1 MTVRSFRTPDS
12 VRPSGLTS
20 WLQNW
25 FGTAASKQTQAPEP
39 LGAEETRPAPVAVP
53 ALFGTAVYKI
63 TRRYDRG
70 SAAFAYDG
78 GRLWYDPI
86 GGGIV
91 VTKGLDVLPSAT
103 AQVLNNSAVLW
114 YPQTINHG
122 AQPELGPLYSPDQL
136 QTLVGTLATPAVVPG
151 FGGL

>member
-1 MTVRSFRTPDS
+1 MQYHMRQPDS
-12 VRPSGLTS
+12 VRPSGITS

-25 FGTAASKQTQAPEP
+25 FGTAASKQVQEPEP
-39 LGAEETRPAPVAVP
+39 LGPEEMRPAPVAMP
-53 ALFGTAVYKI
+53 APFGLASYRI
-63 TRRYDRG
+63 TRRFDRG

-78 GRLWYDPI
+78 GRLWYNPI

-91 VTKGLDVLPSAT
+91 VTRGLDVLPPAT
-103 AQVLNNSAVLW
+103 ATVLNNAAVIW
-114 YPQTINHG
+114 WPQTINHG

-136 QTLVGTLATPAVVPG
+136 QALAGPLATPAAVPG